1 MIKVNDLRIG
11 NLVKICNS
19 DFCQTSHAGKI
30 VEVES
35 INYSGIN
42 VSEEYGSCVA
52 DYVEANLEPIELTDE
67 ILAKYENDEAV
78 YRLEKSEAD
87 GYHVEIIGEG
97 WVSNLIIYY
106 LHQYQNV
113 HYILT
118 GDELETSDSNG
129 I

>member
-19 DFCQTSHAGKI
+19 DFCITSHAGKI

-52 DYVEANLEPIELTDE
+52 DYVEANLEPIQLTDE
-67 ILAKYENDEAV
+67 ILSKYENDEV
-78 YRLEKSEAD
+78 IYRLEKSEAN

-113 HYILT
+113 HYVLT